1 MQGVKK
7 LWFIPFPPS
16 YDSTFDLGNSREFL
30 SAKKL
35 SIDERLLFGL
45 EKASKLNY
53 KMIFIWRI
61 IRLNENIVES
71 ICWSSMQYFYIR
83 GFAILKN
90 WSGDDSFRFRANKI
104 LKRFKMEKLNCETL
118 IFTRIWGLFVVSMNN
133 NHLSFQFLIRIK
145 FRMNSHECTIENEQM
160 KTFLEYENKYQT

>member
-71 ICWSSMQYFYIR
+71 IC
-83 GFAILKN
+83 
-90 WSGDDSFRFRANKI
+90 
-104 LKRFKMEKLNCETL
+104 
-118 IFTRIWGLFVVSMNN
+118 
-133 NHLSFQFLIRIK
+133 
-145 FRMNSHECTIENEQM
+145 
-160 KTFLEYENKYQT
+160 